1 MAIALSL
8 IVELAEMI
16 QRGVEWLAGGPA
28 PRQSADADRDEPPAQ
43 RQRTVSPA
51 GRAARV
57 VRVATGGIV
66 VSGRVDEVSA
76 ELDRLAAH

>member
-28 PRQSADADRDEPPAQ
+28 PRQPRDDDRRDPPAQ
-43 RQRTVSPA
+43 RQRST
-51 GRAARV
+51 RV
-57 VRVATGGIV
+57 VRVASGGIV
-66 VSGRVDEVSA
+66 VSGRIDDVCA

>member
-16 QRGVEWLAGGPA
+16 QRGVEWLAGWPA
-28 PRQSADADRDEPPAQ
+28 PRPSADDDRDEPPVQ
-43 RQRTVSPA
+43 RQRA
-51 GRAARV
+51 ARAARV
-57 VRVATGGIV
+57 VRVATGGV
-66 VSGRVDEVSA
+66 VISGRVDEVSA

>member
-28 PRQSADADRDEPPAQ
+28 PRQQADADRDEPPAQ
-43 RQRTVSPA
+43 RQRA
-51 GRAARV
+51 IRATRV

-66 VSGRVDEVSA
+66 VSGRIDDVCA
-76 ELDRLAAH
+76 ELDRLGAH

>member
-28 PRQSADADRDEPPAQ
+28 PRQSSENDRQDPPAQ
-43 RQRTVSPA
+43 RQRAT
-51 GRAARV
+51 RV
-57 VRVATGGIV
+57 VRVASGGIV
-66 VSGRVDEVSA
+66 VSGRIDDVCA

>member
-28 PRQSADADRDEPPAQ
+28 PRPSADDDRGEPPVQ
-43 RQRTVSPA
+43 RQRA
-51 GRAARV
+51 ARAARV
-57 VRVATGGIV
+57 VRVATGGV
-66 VSGRVDEVSA
+66 VISGRVDEVSA

>member
-16 QRGVEWLAGGPA
+16 QRGVDWLAGGPA
-28 PRQSADADRDEPPAQ
+28 PRQQADATDRDEPPAQ
-43 RQRTVSPA
+43 RQRAT
-51 GRAARV
+51 RV

-66 VSGRVDEVSA
+66 LSGRIDEVCA
-76 ELDRLAAH
+76 ELDRLATH

>member
-8 IVELAEMI
+8 IVELAGLI
-16 QRGVEWLAGGPA
+16 QRSVEWLAGGPA
-28 PRQSADADRDEPPAQ
+28 PRQSSDSDREDPPAQ
-43 RQRTVSPA
+43 QRQRAT
-51 GRAARV
+51 RAARV
-57 VRVATGGIV
+57 VRVASGGIV

>member
-1 MAIALSL
+1 MALALSL

-28 PRQSADADRDEPPAQ
+28 PRRSADTTHRDEPPAQ
-43 RQRTVSPA
+43 RQRAARS
-51 GRAARV
+51 ARV
-57 VRVATGGIV
+57 VRVASGGIV
-66 VSGRVDEVSA
+66 VSGRIDEVCA